1 MHLGF
6 INCGFALILIQSFIF
21 LQNFILI
28 ELFIDIPLD
37 FFVFFF
43 KSLFLQYNILGEC
56 HISQRKTE
64 LIKFTDTK

>member
-21 LQNFILI
+21 SQNFILI

-37 FFVFFF
+37 FFVFFLNLDF
-43 KSLFLQYNILGEC
+43 YSTIFC